1 MILTFR
7 CRQILKKI
15 IDAKR
20 SFKIKDL
27 ADEFHVS
34 TRTIKY
40 DLENVRLWLEK
51 QKEQVVQL
59 ESKPNLGIWLEG
71 EITAIN
77 KIRSM
82 LDNEAG
88 VALLLN
94 QEERSKYIALELLIN
109 EKFVTINLLAE
120 KMGVSRNTVVAD
132 MQRVERLLQNWRIEM
147 ERKVHYGIRAVSS
160 EVNRRLALEYVVQSF
175 LNSNEISYILHSIAR
190 EYEFP
195 SRVGNVITTFLLEKD
210 QLKIVCQAIGRIAA
224 NIKKVGEQYLSD
236 RMLIGALIR
245 FCVVIQRIKTNNGLT
260 AFDTTVAIQAKEHPF
275 YSIFSEECAALANH
289 LGTEISDTEIG
300 FIWLQSLGNGM
311 YHNELHHNGYKQPVV
326 TGITAEIIS
335 KVSQCLK
342 VTYTDD
348 TELFDSLLAHLTDKL
363 AKYEYGVID
372 PNPLVAEVIQSYP
385 EMFRCVKEVCSE
397 VFAEISV
404 FLTDPDLAYIVLHF
418 QAAYER
424 RYGRSQFRAI
434 VVCGTGR
441 GTARLLKTRLENE
454 IKSLSVLGYCS
465 VLEIEQVLKMQPI
478 DLVISVLPINTE
490 CPLVVVNSILTQR
503 DIVAIHKVLKKI
515 CGTQLEYTQETPEK
529 KHDFSE
535 SFMLM
540 IRNINVTELPF
551 VESISQDI
559 ISKGFQLGMLITS
572 EFKEYLSEQAA
583 AGLMLHSLLMVNRLA
598 FGSPYVDF
606 NYSDQPESKRLAEL
620 RCKLIN
626 VLGEEYRSIPK
637 SEISAILRYFS

>member
-1 MILTFR
+1 M
-7 CRQILKKI
+7 LKKI

>member
-1 MILTFR
+1 
-7 CRQILKKI
+7 
-15 IDAKR
+15 
-20 SFKIKDL
+20 
-27 ADEFHVS
+27 
-34 TRTIKY
+34 
-40 DLENVRLWLEK
+40 
-51 QKEQVVQL
+51 VVQL

-71 EITAIN
+71 ELTAIN

-109 EKFVTINLLAE
+109 ETFITIDILAE

-175 LNSNEISYILHSIAR
+175 LNSNEMSYILHSIVR

-195 SRVGNVITTFLLEKD
+195 SRVGKVITTFLIEKD
-210 QLKIVCQAIGRIAA
+210 QLKIVCQAIRRIAA

-260 AFDTTVAIQAKEHPF
+260 AFDTTVAIKAKEHPF
-275 YSIFSEECAALANH
+275 YSIFSEECTALANH
-289 LGTEISDTEIG
+289 LGIEISDTEIG

-311 YHNELHHNGYKQPVV
+311 YHNELHHDGYKQPVV
-326 TGITAEIIS
+326 TDITAKIIS
-335 KVSQCLK
+335 KVSQLLK

-348 TELFDSLLAHLTDKL
+348 TELFESLLAHLTDKL

-397 VFAEISV
+397 VFVEINV

-503 DIVAIHKVLKKI
+503 DIVAIHEVLKKI
-515 CGTQLEYTQETPEK
+515 CGTQLEYTQEAPEK

>member
-1 MILTFR
+1 M
-7 CRQILKKI
+7 
-15 IDAKR
+15 
-20 SFKIKDL
+20 
-27 ADEFHVS
+27 
-34 TRTIKY
+34 
-40 DLENVRLWLEK
+40 
-51 QKEQVVQL
+51 VQL
-59 ESKPNLGIWLEG
+59 ESKPNIGIWLEG
-71 EITAIN
+71 DRTAIN

-88 VALLLN
+88 MTLLLN

-109 EKFVTINLLAE
+109 EKFITINLLAE

-195 SRVGNVITTFLLEKD
+195 SRVGNVITTFLLEKK
-210 QLKIVCQAIGRIAA
+210 QLEIVCQAIGRIAA

-260 AFDTTVAIQAKEHPF
+260 ASDTTVAIQAKEHPV

-289 LGTEISDTEIG
+289 LGIEISDTEIG
-300 FIWLQSLGNGM
+300 FVWLQSLGNGM
-311 YHNELHHNGYKQPVV
+311 YHNELQHDGYKQPVV
-326 TGITAEIIS
+326 TGITAKIIS
-335 KVSQCLK
+335 KVSQRSK
-342 VTYTDD
+342 VMYSDD

-385 EMFRCVKEVCSE
+385 EMFKCVKEVCSE

-424 RYGRSQFRAI
+424 KYGRSQFRTI

-503 DIVAIHKVLKKI
+503 DIVAIHEVLKKI

-535 SFMLM
+535 SFMSM
-540 IRNINVTELPF
+540 IKNINVTDLPF

-559 ISKGFQLGMLITS
+559 ISKGFQLGLLITS

-620 RCKLIN
+620 RYKLIN

-637 SEISAILRYFS
+637 SEISAMLRYFS

>member
-1 MILTFR
+1 M
-7 CRQILKKI
+7 
-15 IDAKR
+15 
-20 SFKIKDL
+20 
-27 ADEFHVS
+27 
-34 TRTIKY
+34 
-40 DLENVRLWLEK
+40 
-51 QKEQVVQL
+51 VQL

>member
-1 MILTFR
+1 M
-7 CRQILKKI
+7 
-15 IDAKR
+15 
-20 SFKIKDL
+20 
-27 ADEFHVS
+27 
-34 TRTIKY
+34 
-40 DLENVRLWLEK
+40 
-51 QKEQVVQL
+51 VQL

-71 EITAIN
+71 DPTAIN

-109 EKFVTINLLAE
+109 EKFITINLLAE

-175 LNSNEISYILHSIAR
+175 LNSNEMSYILHSIAR

-195 SRVGNVITTFLLEKD
+195 SRVGNVITTFLLEKN

-260 AFDTTVAIQAKEHPF
+260 ASDTTVAIQAKEHPV

-289 LGTEISDTEIG
+289 LGIEISDTEIG
-300 FIWLQSLGNGM
+300 FVWLQSLGNGM
-311 YHNELHHNGYKQPVV
+311 YHNELHHDSYKQPVV
-326 TGITAEIIS
+326 TGITAKIIS
-335 KVSQCLK
+335 KVSHCLK

-385 EMFRCVKEVCSE
+385 DMFRCVKEVCSE
-397 VFAEISV
+397 VFAEINV

-465 VLEIEQVLKMQPI
+465 VLEIEQVLKIQPI

-503 DIVAIHKVLKKI
+503 DIVAIHEVLKKI
-515 CGTQLEYTQETPEK
+515 SGTQLEYTLESPEK

-540 IRNINVTELPF
+540 IRNIHVTELPF

-583 AGLMLHSLLMVNRLA
+583 AGLMLHCLLMVNRLA

-626 VLGEEYRSIPK
+626 VLGEEYHSIPK
-637 SEISAILRYFS
+637 SEISAMLRYFS

>member
-1 MILTFR
+1 M
-7 CRQILKKI
+7 
-15 IDAKR
+15 
-20 SFKIKDL
+20 
-27 ADEFHVS
+27 
-34 TRTIKY
+34 
-40 DLENVRLWLEK
+40 
-51 QKEQVVQL
+51 VQL
-59 ESKPNLGIWLEG
+59 ESKPNLGIWLAG
-71 EITAIN
+71 DRTAIT

-94 QEERSKYIALELLIN
+94 QEERSKYIALELLIH
-109 EKFVTINLLAE
+109 EKFITINLLAE

-147 ERKVHYGIRAVSS
+147 ERKVHYGICAVSS

-175 LNSNEISYILHSIAR
+175 LNSNEMSYILHSIAR

-195 SRVGNVITTFLLEKD
+195 SRVGKVITTFLLEKD

-236 RMLIGALIR
+236 RMLIGTLIR

-260 AFDTTVAIQAKEHPF
+260 AFDTTVAIKAKEHPF
-275 YSIFSEECAALANH
+275 YSIFSEECAALAKH
-289 LGTEISDTEIG
+289 LGIEISDTEIG
-300 FIWLQSLGNGM
+300 FVWLQSLGNGM
-311 YHNELHHNGYKQPVV
+311 YHNEFHHDGYKQPVV
-326 TGITAEIIS
+326 TGITAKIIS
-335 KVSQCLK
+335 KVSQRLK

-478 DLVISVLPINTE
+478 DLVISVLPINTD

-503 DIVAIHKVLKKI
+503 DIVAIHEVLKKI
-515 CGTQLEYTQETPEK
+515 SGTQLEYNQETPEK

-535 SFMLM
+535 AFMLM
-540 IRNINVTELPF
+540 IRNIHVTELPF

-559 ISKGFQLGMLITS
+559 ISKGFQLGMLITT

-583 AGLMLHSLLMVNRLA
+583 AGLMLHCLLMVNRLA

-637 SEISAILRYFS
+637 SEISAMLRYFS